1 MSSYRNKRNILLSP
15 EKKYSQTFATPFHR
29 KAHSII
35 KQRKTNDSEDIK
47 ILYFMPPI
55 NERQLSLSLTPNTDF
70 IKSCK
75 TFSSVRTAPT
85 IRTAKH
91 IKIKK
96 SDHIEQFF
104 NTKKVA
110 FFKNHVHIIDNRLN
124 LMYSEGNEQFLKKLK
139 KKDPE
144 KALLNENALDNVN
157 KKINYLKN
165 RICFMKKIVD
175 YSYPH
180 LVLAK
185 NKEEKKNRIK
195 IKQAKVRDYK
205 EADQRV
211 KELEDQQCR
220 YIMKSINFEKV

>member
-1 MSSYRNKRNILLSP
+1 MSTYRNKRNILLSP
-15 EKKYSQTFATPFHR
+15 EKKYSQTCSTPFHA
-29 KAHSII
+29 KSHSMI
-35 KQRKTNDSEDIK
+35 RNRNTNDTEEVK
-47 ILYFMPPI
+47 VLYFMPPI
-55 NERQLSLSLTPNTDF
+55 NERQLSLSLTPNNNY
-70 IKSCK
+70 IKTCK

-85 IRTAKH
+85 IKPTKH
-91 IKIKK
+91 IKVKT

-104 NTKKVA
+104 NSKKVA

-144 KALLNENALDNVN
+144 KAILNENALDNVN
-157 KKINYLKN
+157 RKIDYLKK

-185 NKEEKKNRIK
+185 NKQEKKNRIK
-195 IKQAKVRDYK
+195 IKPAKVRDYK
-205 EADQRV
+205 EADQKMRD
-211 KELEDQQCR
+211 LEEQQSR
-220 YIMKSINFEKV
+220 FIMKSIHFEKV

>member
-1 MSSYRNKRNILLSP
+1 MSTYRNKRNILLSP
-15 EKKYSQTFATPFHR
+15 EKKYSQTFATPFHI
-29 KAHSII
+29 KAHSMI
-35 KQRKTNDSEDIK
+35 KNRNTNDSEETK

-55 NERQLSLSLTPNTDF
+55 NERQLSLSLTPNNNF

-75 TFSSVRTAPT
+75 TFSSIKTAPT
-85 IRTAKH
+85 IKQTKH
-91 IKIKK
+91 IKMKT

-104 NTKKVA
+104 NSKKVA

-144 KALLNENALDNVN
+144 KALLNENALVNVN
-157 KKINYLKN
+157 TKIDYLKK

-185 NKEEKKNRIK
+185 NQKEKKNRIK
-195 IKQAKVRDYK
+195 IKHAKIRDYK
-205 EADQRV
+205 DADQRI
-211 KELEDQQCR
+211 KDLEDQQSR
-220 YIMKSINFEKV
+220 FIMKSIHFEKV